1 MIERVIEWSTRNAF
15 LVLLALLFVLAWGA
29 WAVYQTPLD
38 AIPDLSDVQVI
49 VFTEWEGR
57 SPDLLEDQITYPII
71 TSMLG
76 APRIK
81 SVRGQSFLGLSF
93 VYIIFED
100 GTDIYWAR
108 SRVVEYMQGVSG
120 RLPDGVSPRLGPDA
134 TGVGWVYQYA
144 LVDRSGLHDLAALRS
159 FQDWYLRYWLQSL
172 PGVAEVASIGGFVK
186 QYQVQVDPN
195 KLLGYD
201 IPLRKVID
209 AIRRSNNDVGGRVV
223 EMSEREYMVRGRGYI
238 RSLDDIR
245 RISLGSD
252 RQGTPITV
260 HDVAQVM
267 LGPDMRRGVAELDG
281 EGETV
286 GGIVVMRYGEN
297 ALAVIERV
305 KEKLKELQPSLPKGI
320 EILPVYD
327 RSELIQRAIA
337 TLKEK
342 LLEVSLVVSLVS
354 LLFLFHLRSALVA
367 ILTLPFAIL
376 LSFLAMYYLG
386 VTSNIMSLAGIA
398 IAIGAMVDAVIVMI
412 ENAHKRLEQW
422 EREGRSGS
430 RTAVIVRAAQ
440 EVGKPLF
447 FSLLIIT
454 ISFLPVFTLEAQEG
468 RLFKPLAF
476 TKTAAMLFA
485 AVVSITVAPLLMV
498 WLLKGKIRP
507 EESNPINRSLI
518 RLYRPVVA
526 GALRVRWLV
535 VIVAA
540 VAVAA
545 TVPLYQ
551 KLGSEFMPPLNEG
564 TILYM
569 PTALPGISVTE
580 ATRLLQRQD
589 QMLKQFPEVDH
600 VFGKIGRA
608 QTPTDPAHFSMA
620 ETVVT
625 LKPEEQWRP
634 GMTWDSLIAEMDKR
648 VKFPGM
654 PNIWWMP
661 IQTRTEMLA
670 TGIRS
675 NLGIKVLGPDLVE
688 IEQIALKIEGLLQGL
703 SGTRS
708 AYAERV
714 TGGYYLD
721 FQIDREAV
729 ARYGLTVEDV
739 EDVIET
745 AIGGKNISQ
754 TIEGRERYPINVR
767 YLRSLRE
774 DPESLRRVL
783 VETERGAK
791 IPMTQLAHI
800 STVTGPPSIRDEQ
813 GSLAG
818 IIFVDVAG
826 RDLAGYVA
834 EAQRLVHEQVQLKP
848 GFRLEWGGQ
857 FQYLER
863 AKARLRLVV
872 PVTIFLIFVLLYLNF
887 RSVPRSLIVLLSV
900 PFGVVGA
907 IVYLSVLHYHLS
919 VAVWVGIIALAGV
932 AAETGVVMIIFL
944 DEAYERW
951 QREGKLRSMAD
962 LREAIIEGA
971 VQRVRP
977 KMMTASAILIG
988 LLPIMWSHGAG
999 ADVMKRIAAPMI
1011 GGMVSST
1018 LLTLLVIP
1026 ALYALWRSRS
1036 LHYPELVRRG
1046 CSGADS
1052 QDGSPQGD
1060 HTRTEKEDQEAM
1072 PSP

>member
-1 MIERVIEWSTRNAF
+1 MIEHVIAWSAKNGF
-15 LVLLALLFVLAWGA
+15 LVVLALVLSMGWGG
-29 WAVYQTPLD
+29 WALVHTPLD

-49 VFTEWEGR
+49 VYTEWEGR
-57 SPDLLEDQITYPII
+57 SPDLVEDQITYPII

-108 SRVVEYMQGVSG
+108 SRVVEYMQGITG
-120 RLPDGVSPRLGPDA
+120 KLPEGVSPRLGPDA
-134 TGVGWVYQYA
+134 TGVGWVFQYA
-144 LVDRSGLHDLAALRS
+144 LVDESGQHDLAELRS
-159 FQDWYLRYWLQSL
+159 FQDWYLRYWLQSV

-195 KLLGYD
+195 KLLGYH
-201 IPLRKVID
+201 ISLKQLIE
-209 AIRRSNNDVGGRVV
+209 AIRQSNNDVGGRVLEV
-223 EMSEREYMVRGRGYI
+223 NEREYMVRGRGYI
-238 RSLDDIR
+238 HSLEDIR
-245 RISLGSD
+245 QIAVTTD
-252 RQGTPITV
+252 PQGTPITV
-260 HDVAQVM
+260 RDLALVT

-281 EGETV
+281 RGETV
-286 GGIVVMRYGEN
+286 GGIIVMRYGEH
-297 ALAVIERV
+297 ALAVIDRV
-305 KEKLKELQPSLPKGI
+305 KAKLTEITPSLPKGMHI
-320 EILPVYD
+320 IPVYD
-327 RSELIQRAIA
+327 RSQLINAAIA

-342 LLEVSLVVSLVS
+342 LIEVSIVVSLVS
-354 LLFLFHLRSALVA
+354 LVFLFHLRSALVA
-367 ILTLPFAIL
+367 VLTLPVAIL
-376 LSFLAMYYLG
+376 LSFLAMYYFG
-386 VTSNIMSLAGIA
+386 ITSNIMSLAGIA
-398 IAIGAMVDAVIVMI
+398 ISIGAMVDAVIVMI

-422 EREGRSGS
+422 ERAGRPGS
-430 RTAVIVRAAQ
+430 RMAVIIQAAQ

-447 FSLLIIT
+447 FSLLIIS

-476 TKTAAMLFA
+476 TKTAAMFFA
-485 AVVSITVAPLLMV
+485 AMVSITFAPLLMV

-507 EESNPINRSLI
+507 EASNPINRLLI
-518 RLYRPVVA
+518 GLYRPLVS

-535 VIVAA
+535 LVLAVVAI
-540 VAVAA
+540 AA
-545 TVPLYQ
+545 AMPLYG

-580 ATRLLQRQD
+580 ATKLLQRQD
-589 QMLKQFPEVDH
+589 QLLKQFPEVDH

-608 QTPTDPAHFSMA
+608 RTPTDPAHFSMA

-675 NLGIKVLGPDLVE
+675 NLGIKILGPDLSE
-688 IEQIALKIEGLLQGL
+688 IERLGVKIESLLQGL
-703 SGTRS
+703 QGTRS

-721 FQIDREAV
+721 FRVNREAV
-729 ARYGLTVEDV
+729 ARYGLRVEDV
-739 EDVIET
+739 EEVIES

-754 TIEGRERYPINVR
+754 TVEGRERYPINVR
-767 YLRSLRE
+767 YLRALRD

-783 VETERGAK
+783 VETPRGAK
-791 IPMTQLAHI
+791 IPMDQLAQI
-800 STVTGPPSIRDEQ
+800 TLVTGPPSIRDEQ

-818 IIFVDVAG
+818 IVFVDLAG

-834 EAQRLVHEQVQLKP
+834 EAQRVIRGQVPLKP
-848 GFRLEWGGQ
+848 GYRLEWGGQ

-863 AKARLRLVV
+863 AKARLQIVV
-872 PVTIFLIFVLLYLNF
+872 PLTVFLIFVLLYLNF
-887 RSVPRSLIVLLSV
+887 RSVSRSLIVLLSV
-900 PFGVVGA
+900 PFGIVGA
-907 IVYLSVLHYHLS
+907 IVFLSILQYHLS

-932 AAETGVVMIIFL
+932 AAETGVIMIIFL
-944 DEAYERW
+944 DEAYDRW
-951 QREGKLRSMAD
+951 EREGRLRSPAD

-977 KMMTASAILIG
+977 KVMTASAILIG

-1011 GGMVSST
+1011 GGMVTST

-1026 ALYALWRSRS
+1026 AMYALWRERQLPSQPVPRPS
-1036 LHYPELVRRG
+1036 L
-1046 CSGADS
+1046 
-1052 QDGSPQGD
+1052 Q
-1060 HTRTEKEDQEAM
+1060 TEPFTQKDVTLPA
-1072 PSP
+1072 

>member
-1 MIERVIEWSTRNAF
+1 MIERVIDWSVRNSF
-15 LVLLALLFVLAWGA
+15 LVLLALFFLMGWGG
-29 WAVYQTPLD
+29 WALVHTPLD

-57 SPDLLEDQITYPII
+57 SPDLVEDQITYPII

-81 SVRGQSFLGLSF
+81 SVRGQSFLGSSF
-93 VYIIFED
+93 VYIIFEN

-108 SRVVEYMQGVSG
+108 SRVVEYMQGITG
-120 RLPDGVSPRLGPDA
+120 KLPEGISPRLGPDA
-134 TGVGWVYQYA
+134 TGVGWVFQYA
-144 LVDRSGLHDLAALRS
+144 LVDESGQHDLAELRS
-159 FQDWYLRYWLQSL
+159 FQDWYLRYWLQSV

-195 KLLGYD
+195 KLLGYH
-201 IPLRKVID
+201 ISLKQLIG
-209 AIRRSNNDVGGRVV
+209 AIRQSNNDVGGRVLEV
-223 EMSEREYMVRGRGYI
+223 NEREYMVRGRGYI
-238 RSLDDIR
+238 QSLEDIR
-245 RISLGSD
+245 QIAVTTD
-252 RQGTPITV
+252 PQGTPITV
-260 HDVAQVM
+260 RDLALVT

-281 EGETV
+281 RGETV
-286 GGIVVMRYGEN
+286 GGIIVMRYGEN
-297 ALAVIERV
+297 ALAVIERI
-305 KEKLKELQPSLPKGI
+305 KAKITEITPALPKGMQI
-320 EILPVYD
+320 IPAYD
-327 RSELIQRAIA
+327 RSQLILAAIA

-342 LLEVSLVVSLVS
+342 LIEVSIVVGLVS

-367 ILTLPFAIL
+367 ILTLPVAIL

-386 VTSNIMSLAGIA
+386 ITSNIMSLAGIA

-422 EREGRSGS
+422 ERAGRPGS
-430 RTAVIVRAAQ
+430 RATVIIRAAQ

-447 FSLLIIT
+447 FSLLIIS

-485 AVVSITVAPLLMV
+485 ALVSITLAPLLMV
-498 WLLKGKIRP
+498 WLLKGKIRS
-507 EESNPINRSLI
+507 EESNPINRLFI
-518 RLYRPVVA
+518 RLYRPLVA
-526 GALRVRWLV
+526 GALRVRRLV
-535 VIVAA
+535 VILA
-540 VAVAA
+540 VLAIGT
-545 TVPLYQ
+545 TVPLYL
-551 KLGSEFMPPLNEG
+551 KLGAEFMPPLNEG

-580 ATRLLQRQD
+580 ATKLLQRQD
-589 QMLKQFPEVDH
+589 QLLKQFPEVDH

-625 LKPEEQWRP
+625 LKPEAQWRP
-634 GMTWDSLIAEMDKR
+634 GMTWDSLIAEMDTR
-648 VKFPGM
+648 VKFLGM

-675 NLGIKVLGPDLVE
+675 NLGIKILGPDLSE
-688 IEQIALKIEGLLQGL
+688 IERLGVKIERLLQGL
-703 SGTRS
+703 HGTRS

-721 FQIDREAV
+721 FRVNREAV
-729 ARYGLTVEDV
+729 ARYGLRVEDV
-739 EDVIET
+739 EEVIES

-754 TIEGRERYPINVR
+754 TVEGRERYPINVR
-767 YLRSLRE
+767 YLRALRD

-783 VETERGAK
+783 VETPRGAK
-791 IPMTQLAHI
+791 IPMAQLAQI
-800 STVTGPPSIRDEQ
+800 SLTTGPPSIRDEE

-818 IIFVDVAG
+818 IVFVDVTG

-834 EAQRLVHEQVQLKP
+834 EAQRMIREQVQLKP
-848 GFRLEWGGQ
+848 GYRLEWGGQ

-863 AKARLRLVV
+863 AKARLQIVV
-872 PVTIFLIFVLLYLNF
+872 PLTVFLIFVLLYLNF
-887 RSVPRSLIVLLSV
+887 RSVSRSLIVLLSV

-907 IVYLSVLHYHLS
+907 IVYLSLLHYHLS

-932 AAETGVVMIIFL
+932 AAETGVIMIIFL
-944 DEAYERW
+944 DEAYDRW
-951 QREGKLRSMAD
+951 EREGRLRSSTD
-962 LREAIIEGA
+962 LRDAIIEGA

-977 KMMTASAILIG
+977 KMMTASAILFG

-1011 GGMVSST
+1011 GGMVTST
-1018 LLTLLVIP
+1018 VLTLLVIP
-1026 ALYALWRSRS
+1026 AIYALWRERQLPLQPAPRPS
-1036 LHYPELVRRG
+1036 LQSEPLR
-1046 CSGADS
+1046 
-1052 QDGSPQGD
+1052 
-1060 HTRTEKEDQEAM
+1060 EKSVLLPD
-1072 PSP
+1072 

>member
-1 MIERVIEWSTRNAF
+1 MINRVIDWSARNAF
-15 LVLLALLFVLAWGA
+15 LVVLATLFLMGWGL
-29 WAVYQTPLD
+29 WAVYHTPLD

-49 VFTEWEGR
+49 VFTEWAGR
-57 SPDLLEDQITYPII
+57 SPDLVEDQITYPIV

-76 APRIK
+76 APRIQ

-108 SRVVEYMQGVSG
+108 SRVVEYMQGLTG
-120 RLPDGVSPRLGPDA
+120 KLPEGVSPTLGPDA
-134 TGVGWVYQYA
+134 TGVGWVFQYA
-144 LVDRSGLHDLAALRS
+144 LVDKSGQHDLSELRS
-159 FQDWYLRYWLQSL
+159 FQDWYLRYWLQSV

-195 KLLGYD
+195 KLLGYH
-201 IPLRKVID
+201 ISLKTVIE
-209 AIRRSNNDVGGRVV
+209 AIRRSNNDVGGRVI
-223 EMSEREYMVRGRGYI
+223 EANEREYMVRGRGYI

-245 RISLGSD
+245 HIPLGTD
-252 RQGTPITV
+252 RQGTPIMIRDLARVTI
-260 HDVAQVM
+260 
-267 LGPDMRRGVAELDG
+267 GPDMRRGVAELDG

-297 ALAVIERV
+297 ALAVIDRV
-305 KEKLKELQPSLPKGI
+305 KEKLTEITPSLPKGI
-320 EILPVYD
+320 EIVTVYD
-327 RSELIQRAIA
+327 RSDLILRAVA

-342 LLEVSLVVSLVS
+342 LIEISLVVSVIS

-367 ILTLPFAIL
+367 ILTLPVAIL
-376 LSFLAMYYLG
+376 LSFLTMYYLG

-422 EREGRSGS
+422 DRAGQPGS
-430 RTAVIVRAAQ
+430 RTAVIIRAAQ

-454 ISFLPVFTLEAQEG
+454 ISFLPIFTLEAQEG
-468 RLFKPLAF
+468 RLFRPLAF
-476 TKTAAMLFA
+476 TKSAAMLFA
-485 AVVSITVAPLLMV
+485 ALTSITLAPFLMV
-498 WLLKGKIRP
+498 WLIRGRIAP
-507 EESNPINRSLI
+507 EARNPINRVLI
-518 RLYRPVVA
+518 WLYRPLVS

-535 VIVAA
+535 VILALIA
-540 VAVAA
+540 VGSS
-545 TVPLYQ
+545 VPLYG

-569 PTALPGISVTE
+569 PTALPGISITT
-580 ATRLLQRQD
+580 ASALLQRQD
-589 QMLKQFPEVDH
+589 QLLKQFPEVDH

-608 QTPTDPAHFSMA
+608 RTPTDPAPLSMA
-620 ETVVT
+620 ETVIS
-625 LKPEEQWRP
+625 LKPEEHWRP
-634 GMTWDSLIAEMDKR
+634 GVTWDSLIGEMDKV

-675 NLGIKVLGPDLVE
+675 NLGIKILGPDLAV
-688 IEQIALKIEGLLQGL
+688 IERIGLEIEGLLQAVP
-703 SGTRS
+703 GTRS

-721 FQIDREAV
+721 FHVNREEA

-739 EDVIET
+739 EDVIES
-745 AIGGKNISQ
+745 AIGGKNITQ
-754 TIEGRERYPINVR
+754 TVEGRERYPVNVR
-767 YLRSLRE
+767 YARELRE

-783 VETERGAK
+783 VGTPTGAQ
-791 IPMTQLAHI
+791 IPMAQLARI
-800 STVTGPPSIRDEQ
+800 TMASGPPSIRDEN

-818 IIFVDVAG
+818 IVFVDVGG
-826 RDLAGYVA
+826 RDLGGYVQ
-834 EAQRLVHEQVQLKP
+834 EVQRLIRERVPLPPSYSLV
-848 GFRLEWGGQ
+848 WGGQ

-863 AKARLRLVV
+863 AKARMKVVV
-872 PVTIFLIFVLLYLNF
+872 PVTILLIFVLLYLNF
-887 RSVPRSLIVLLSV
+887 KSVTKSLIVLLSV
-900 PFGVVGA
+900 PFAVVGA
-907 IVYLSVLHYHLS
+907 IVFLYLLNYHLS
-919 VAVWVGIIALAGV
+919 IAVWVGIIALAGV
-932 AAETGVVMIIFL
+932 AAETGVIMIIFL
-944 DEAYERW
+944 DEAYDRR
-951 QREGKLRSMAD
+951 QREGRLRSMAD
-962 LREAIIEGA
+962 LREAIIEGT

-977 KMMTASAILIG
+977 KVMTASATLIG
-988 LLPIMWSHGAG
+988 LLPIMWSHGTG

-1018 LLTLLVIP
+1018 ILTLIVIP
-1026 ALYALWRSRS
+1026 ALYFIWK
-1036 LHYPELVRRG
+1036 RRIMI
-1046 CSGADS
+1046 S
-1052 QDGSPQGD
+1052 GSPIDTTCAGP
-1060 HTRTEKEDQEAM
+1060 T
-1072 PSP
+1072 PS

>member
-1 MIERVIEWSTRNAF
+1 MIERVISWSARNTF
-15 LVLLALLFVLAWGA
+15 LVFLATLFLIGWGL

-49 VFTEWEGR
+49 VFTEWPGR
-57 SPDLLEDQITYPII
+57 SPDLVEDQITYPIV

-76 APRIK
+76 APHIK

-100 GTDIYWAR
+100 GTDMYWAR
-108 SRVVEYMQGVSG
+108 SRVVEYMQGVTG
-120 RLPDGVSPRLGPDA
+120 KLPEGVSPTLGPDA
-134 TGVGWVYQYA
+134 TGVGWVFQYA
-144 LVDRSGLHDLAALRS
+144 LVDKSGQHDLAELRS
-159 FQDWYLRYWLQSL
+159 FQDWYLRYWLQSV

-195 KLLGYD
+195 KLLGYH
-201 IPLRKVID
+201 IPLKTVIE
-209 AIRRSNNDVGGRVV
+209 AIRRSNNDVGGRVI
-223 EMSEREYMVRGRGYI
+223 EANEREYMVRGRGYI

-245 RISLGSD
+245 HVPLGTD
-252 RQGTPITV
+252 RQGTPIMV
-260 HDVAQVM
+260 QDVARVTM
-267 LGPDMRRGVAELDG
+267 GPDIRRGIAELDG
-281 EGETV
+281 QGETV

-297 ALAVIERV
+297 ALAVIDRV
-305 KEKLKELQPSLPKGI
+305 KDKLQEITPSLPKGI
-320 EILPVYD
+320 QIVTVYD
-327 RSELIQRAIA
+327 RSDLILRAIA

-342 LLEVSLVVSLVS
+342 LIEISLVVSAISLV
-354 LLFLFHLRSALVA
+354 FLFHLRSALVA
-367 ILTLPFAIL
+367 ILTLPVAIL

-386 VTSNIMSLAGIA
+386 ITSNIMSLAGIA

-422 EREGRSGS
+422 DRAGQPGS
-430 RTAVIVRAAQ
+430 RTTVIIRAAQ

-468 RLFKPLAF
+468 RLFRPLAF
-476 TKTAAMLFA
+476 TKSAAMLFA
-485 AVVSITVAPLLMV
+485 ALVSISLAPLFMV
-498 WLLKGKIRP
+498 WLIRGRIAP
-507 EESNPINRSLI
+507 EEKNPINRILI
-518 RLYRPVVA
+518 WLYRPLVS
-526 GALRVRWLV
+526 GALRARWLV
-535 VIVAA
+535 VMLAL
-540 VAVAA
+540 VAVGSS
-545 TVPLYQ
+545 VPLYG

-569 PTALPGISVTE
+569 PTALPGISVTQ
-580 ATRLLQRQD
+580 AGMLLQRQD
-589 QMLKQFPEVDH
+589 QLLKQFPEVDR

-608 QTPTDPAHFSMA
+608 RTPTDPAHLSMA
-620 ETVVT
+620 ETLVT

-634 GMTWDSLIAEMDKR
+634 GVTWDSLIAEMDKV

-675 NLGIKVLGPDLVE
+675 NLGIKILGPDLAE
-688 IEQIALKIEGLLQGL
+688 IDRIGLEIEGLLQGIP
-703 SGTRS
+703 GTRS

-721 FQIDREAV
+721 FHVNREEA

-739 EDVIET
+739 EDVIES
-745 AIGGKNISQ
+745 AIGGKNITQ
-754 TIEGRERYPINVR
+754 TVEGRERYPVNVR
-767 YLRSLRE
+767 YLRELRE

-783 VETERGAK
+783 VEGRNGAQ
-791 IPMTQLAHI
+791 IPLAQLTRITMT
-800 STVTGPPSIRDEQ
+800 TGPPAVRDEN

-818 IIFVDVAG
+818 IVFVDVAG
-826 RDLAGYVA
+826 RDLGRYVEEVQQVIRDRVALPAGYS
-834 EAQRLVHEQVQLKP
+834 LT
-848 GFRLEWGGQ
+848 WGGQ

-863 AKARLRLVV
+863 AKARLKVVV

-887 RSVPRSLIVLLSV
+887 KSVTRSLIVLLSV

-907 IVYLSVLHYHLS
+907 VVFLYLLNYHLS

-932 AAETGVVMIIFL
+932 AAETGVIMIIFL
-944 DEAYERW
+944 DEAYERR
-951 QREGKLRSMAD
+951 QREGRLRSMAD

-988 LLPIMWSHGAG
+988 LLPIMWSHGTG

-1018 LLTLLVIP
+1018 ILTLLVIP
-1026 ALYALWRSRS
+1026 AIYALWRGRS
-1036 LHYPELVRRG
+1036 VP
-1046 CSGADS
+1046 SGNRPLPMKA
-1052 QDGSPQGD
+1052 
-1060 HTRTEKEDQEAM
+1060 TLAREEREDI
-1072 PSP
+1072 SIKGHR

>member
-1 MIERVIEWSTRNAF
+1 MINCVIEWSARNTF
-15 LVLLALLFVLAWGA
+15 LVFLATLFLMGWGL

-49 VFTEWEGR
+49 VFTEWLGR
-57 SPDLLEDQITYPII
+57 SPDLVEDQITYPIV

-93 VYIIFED
+93 VYIIFQD

-108 SRVVEYMQGVSG
+108 SRVVEYMQGVTG
-120 RLPDGVSPRLGPDA
+120 KLPEGVSPTLGPDA
-134 TGVGWVYQYA
+134 TGVGWVFQYA
-144 LVDRSGLHDLAALRS
+144 LVDTSGQHDLAELRS
-159 FQDWYLRYWLQSL
+159 IQDWYLRYWLQSV

-186 QYQVQVDPN
+186 QYQVQIDPN
-195 KLLGYD
+195 KLLGYHV
-201 IPLRKVID
+201 PLKKVIE
-209 AIRRSNNDVGGRVV
+209 AIRRSNNDVGGRVI
-223 EMSEREYMVRGRGYI
+223 EASEREYMVRGRGYI
-238 RSLDDIR
+238 RTLDDIR
-245 RISLGSD
+245 HVPLGTD
-252 RQGTPITV
+252 RQGTPILV
-260 HDVAQVM
+260 QDVGRVM
-267 LGPDMRRGVAELDG
+267 VGPDLRRGLAELDG
-281 EGETV
+281 QGETV

-297 ALAVIERV
+297 ALAVIDRV
-305 KEKLKELQPSLPKGI
+305 KDKLKEITPSLPKGI
-320 EILPVYD
+320 EIVTVYD
-327 RSELIQRAIA
+327 RSDLILRAIA

-342 LLEVSLVVSLVS
+342 LVEISLVVSVISLV
-354 LLFLFHLRSALVA
+354 FLFHLRSALVA
-367 ILTLPFAIL
+367 ILTLPVAIL
-376 LSFLAMYYLG
+376 LSVLAMYYLG
-386 VTSNIMSLAGIA
+386 ITSNIMSLAGIA

-422 EREGRSGS
+422 DRTGQSTS
-430 RTAVIVRAAQ
+430 RIAVIVRAAQ

-468 RLFKPLAF
+468 RLFRPLAF
-476 TKTAAMLFA
+476 TKTTAMLFA
-485 AVVSITVAPLLMV
+485 AFVSITLAPLLMV
-498 WLLKGKIRP
+498 WLIRGRIAP
-507 EESNPINRSLI
+507 EERNPINRILI
-518 RLYRPVVA
+518 RFYRPLVS

-535 VIVAA
+535 VILAI
-540 VAVAA
+540 VAVGSS
-545 TVPLYQ
+545 VPLYG

-569 PTALPGISVTE
+569 PTALPGISVTQ
-580 ATRLLQRQD
+580 AGMLLQRQD
-589 QMLKQFPEVDH
+589 QLLKQFPEVER

-608 QTPTDPAHFSMA
+608 RTPTDPAHLSMA

-634 GMTWDSLIAEMDKR
+634 GVTWDSLIAEMDKV

-675 NLGIKVLGPDLVE
+675 NLGIKILGPDLAE
-688 IEQIALKIEGLLQGL
+688 IERIGLEIEGHLQGVP
-703 SGTRS
+703 GTRS
-708 AYAERV
+708 VYAERV

-721 FQIDREAV
+721 FHVNREEA
-729 ARYGLTVEDV
+729 ARYGLTVEEV
-739 EDVIET
+739 EDVIES
-745 AIGGKNISQ
+745 AIGGKNITQ
-754 TIEGRERYPINVR
+754 TVEGRERYPVNVR
-767 YLRSLRE
+767 YLRELRE
-774 DPESLRRVL
+774 DPESLKRVL
-783 VETERGAK
+783 VETPTGAK
-791 IPMTQLAHI
+791 IPMAQLARI
-800 STVTGPPSIRDEQ
+800 TMTSGPPAVRDEN

-818 IIFVDVAG
+818 IVFVDVAG
-826 RDLAGYVA
+826 RDLGGYV
-834 EAQRLVHEQVQLKP
+834 EEVQRLVRERVALP
-848 GFRLEWGGQ
+848 AGYSLAWGGQ

-863 AKARLRLVV
+863 AKARLKVVV
-872 PVTIFLIFVLLYLNF
+872 PITILLIFVLLYLNF
-887 RSVPRSLIVLLSV
+887 RSVTRSLIVLLSV

-907 IVYLSVLHYHLS
+907 IVYLYLLKYHLS

-944 DEAYERW
+944 DEAYERR
-951 QREGKLRSMAD
+951 QREGRLRSMAE

-1018 LLTLLVIP
+1018 ILTLLVIP
-1026 ALYALWRSRS
+1026 AIYALWR
-1036 LHYPELVRRG
+1036 ERG
-1046 CSGADS
+1046 LREETSDRGAVD
-1052 QDGSPQGD
+1052 
-1060 HTRTEKEDQEAM
+1060 R
-1072 PSP
+1072 

>member
-1 MIERVIEWSTRNAF
+1 MTHHGFIMIARVIEWSVRNAF
-15 LVLLALLFVLAWGA
+15 LVFLATLFLMGWGL
-29 WAVYQTPLD
+29 WAVYHTPLD

-49 VFTEWEGR
+49 VFTEWPGR
-57 SPDLLEDQITYPII
+57 SPDLVEDQITYPIV

-100 GTDIYWAR
+100 GTDMYWAR
-108 SRVVEYMQGVSG
+108 SRVVEYLQGVTG
-120 RLPDGVSPRLGPDA
+120 KLPEGVSPTLGPDA
-134 TGVGWVYQYA
+134 TGVGWVFQYA
-144 LVDRSGLHDLAALRS
+144 LVDTSGLHDLADLRS
-159 FQDWYLRYWLQSL
+159 FQDWYLRYWLQSV

-195 KLLGYD
+195 KLLGYH
-201 IPLRKVID
+201 IPLKKVIE
-209 AIRRSNNDVGGRVV
+209 AIRRSNNDVGGRVI
-223 EMSEREYMVRGRGYI
+223 EAGEREYMVRGRGYI

-245 RISLGSD
+245 HVPLGTD

-260 HDVAQVM
+260 QDVAHVTI
-267 LGPDMRRGVAELDG
+267 GPDLRRGIAELDG
-281 EGETV
+281 QGETV

-297 ALAVIERV
+297 ALAVIDRV
-305 KEKLKELQPSLPKGI
+305 KAKLKEITPSLPKGI
-320 EILPVYD
+320 KIVPVYD
-327 RSELIQRAIA
+327 RSDLILRAIA

-342 LLEVSLVVSLVS
+342 LIEISFVVSAVSLV
-354 LLFLFHLRSALVA
+354 FLFHLRSALVA
-367 ILTLPFAIL
+367 ILILPVAIL

-386 VTSNIMSLAGIA
+386 ITSNIMSLAGIA

-422 EREGRSGS
+422 DRAGQPGS
-430 RTAVIVRAAQ
+430 RTAVVIRAAQ

-447 FSLLIIT
+447 FSLLVIT

-468 RLFKPLAF
+468 RLFRPLAF
-476 TKTAAMLFA
+476 TKSAAMLFA
-485 AVVSITVAPLLMV
+485 AFVSITLAPLLMV
-498 WLLKGKIRP
+498 RLIRGKIAP
-507 EESNPINRSLI
+507 EEHNPINRALI
-518 RLYRPVVA
+518 WLYRPLVS

-535 VIVAA
+535 VILAV
-540 VAVAA
+540 VAVASS
-545 TVPLYQ
+545 VPMYK

-569 PTALPGISVTE
+569 PTALPGISVTQ
-580 ATRLLQRQD
+580 AGTLLQRQD
-589 QMLKQFPEVDH
+589 QLLKQFPEVEH

-608 QTPTDPAHFSMA
+608 RTPTDPAHLSMA

-634 GMTWDSLIAEMDKR
+634 GVTWDSLIAEMDEV

-675 NLGIKVLGPDLVE
+675 NLGIKILGPDLTE
-688 IEQIALKIEGLLQGL
+688 IERIGLEIEGLLQGVP
-703 SGTRS
+703 GTRS

-721 FQIDREAV
+721 VHVDREEA

-739 EDVIET
+739 EDVIES
-745 AIGGKNISQ
+745 AIGGKNITQ
-754 TIEGRERYPINVR
+754 TVEGRERYPVNVR
-767 YLRSLRE
+767 YLRELRE

-783 VETERGAK
+783 VEARNGAQ
-791 IPMTQLAHI
+791 IPLGQLARI
-800 STVTGPPSIRDEQ
+800 ALTTGPPAVRDEN

-818 IIFVDVAG
+818 IVFVDVAG
-826 RDLAGYVA
+826 RDLGRYVEEVQQLIRDRVALPAGYSLA
-834 EAQRLVHEQVQLKP
+834 
-848 GFRLEWGGQ
+848 WGGQ

-863 AKARLRLVV
+863 AKARLKVVV

-887 RSVPRSLIVLLSV
+887 KSVTRSLIVLLSV

-907 IVYLSVLHYHLS
+907 VVFLYFLQYHLS

-944 DEAYERW
+944 DEAYERR
-951 QREGKLRSMAD
+951 QREGRLRSMTD

-977 KMMTASAILIG
+977 KMMTASAVLLG
-988 LLPIMWSHGAG
+988 LLPIMWSHGTG

-1011 GGMVSST
+1011 GGMISST
-1018 LLTLLVIP
+1018 ILTLLVIP
-1026 ALYALWRSRS
+1026 ALYALWRGRQVIRS
-1036 LHYPELVRRG
+1036 GGTARNAAQNVM
-1046 CSGADS
+1046 
-1052 QDGSPQGD
+1052 
-1060 HTRTEKEDQEAM
+1060 T
-1072 PSP
+1072 

>member
-1 MIERVIEWSTRNAF
+1 MIERVIEWSVRNAF
-15 LVLLALLFVLAWGA
+15 LVFLATLFLMGWGL
-29 WAVYQTPLD
+29 WAVYHTPLD

-49 VFTEWEGR
+49 VFTEWPGR
-57 SPDLLEDQITYPII
+57 SPDLVEDQITYPIV

-93 VYIIFED
+93 VYIIFQD

-108 SRVVEYMQGVSG
+108 SRVVEYMQGVTG
-120 RLPDGVSPRLGPDA
+120 KLPEGLSPTLGPDA
-134 TGVGWVYQYA
+134 TGVGWVFQYA
-144 LVDRSGLHDLAALRS
+144 LVDKSGQHDLAGLRS
-159 FQDWYLRYWLQSL
+159 FQDWYLRYWLQSV

-186 QYQVQVDPN
+186 QYQVQIDPT
-195 KLLGYD
+195 KLLGYH
-201 IPLRKVID
+201 IPLKKVIE
-209 AIRRSNNDVGGRVV
+209 AIRRSNNDVGGRVI
-223 EMSEREYMVRGRGYI
+223 EASEREYMVRGRGYI

-245 RISLGSD
+245 AVPVGTD

-260 HDVAQVM
+260 QDVAHVTI
-267 LGPDMRRGVAELDG
+267 GPEIRRGIAELDG
-281 EGETV
+281 QGETV

-297 ALAVIERV
+297 ALAVIDRV
-305 KEKLKELQPSLPKGI
+305 KEKLQEITPSLPKGI
-320 EILPVYD
+320 SIIPVYD
-327 RSELIQRAIA
+327 RSDLILRAIA

-342 LLEVSLVVSLVS
+342 LIEISLVVSGISLV
-354 LLFLFHLRSALVA
+354 FLFHLRSALVA
-367 ILTLPFAIL
+367 ILTLPVAIL

-386 VTSNIMSLAGIA
+386 ITSNIMSLSGIA

-422 EREGRSGS
+422 NRTGQPGS
-430 RTAVIVRAAQ
+430 RADVIIRAAQ

-468 RLFKPLAF
+468 RLFRPLAF
-476 TKTAAMLFA
+476 TKTTAMLFA
-485 AVVSITVAPLLMV
+485 ALVSISLAPLFMV
-498 WLLKGKIRP
+498 WLIRGRIAP
-507 EESNPINRSLI
+507 EERNPLNRILI
-518 RLYRPVVA
+518 WLYRPLVS
-526 GALRVRWLV
+526 GALRLRWLV
-535 VIVAA
+535 VTLAIVA
-540 VAVAA
+540 VGSS
-545 TVPLYQ
+545 VPLYG

-569 PTALPGISVTE
+569 PTALPGISITE
-580 ATRLLQRQD
+580 ASLLLQRQD
-589 QMLKQFPEVDH
+589 QLLKRFPEVDR

-608 QTPTDPAHFSMA
+608 RTPTDPAHLSMA

-634 GMTWDSLIAEMDKR
+634 DMTWDSLIAEMDK
-648 VKFPGM
+648 VLKFPGM

-675 NLGIKVLGPDLVE
+675 NLGIKILGPDLAE
-688 IEQIALKIEGLLQGL
+688 IERIGLEIEGLLQGIT
-703 SGTRS
+703 GTRS

-721 FQIDREAV
+721 FHVNREES

-739 EDVIET
+739 EDVVET
-745 AIGGKNISQ
+745 AIGGKNITQ
-754 TIEGRERYPINVR
+754 TVEGRERYPVNVR
-767 YLRSLRE
+767 YLRELRE
-774 DPESLRRVL
+774 DPDSLRRVL
-783 VETERGAK
+783 VETSNGAK
-791 IPMTQLAHI
+791 IPLVQLARI
-800 STVTGPPSIRDEQ
+800 TMATGPPAIRDEN

-818 IIFVDVAG
+818 IVFVDVAG
-826 RDLAGYVA
+826 RDLGGYVEEVQRLIRDRVALPAGYSLA
-834 EAQRLVHEQVQLKP
+834 
-848 GFRLEWGGQ
+848 WGGQ

-863 AKARLRLVV
+863 AKARLKVVV
-872 PVTIFLIFVLLYLNF
+872 PVTIFLIFLLLYLNF
-887 RSVPRSLIVLLSV
+887 KSVTRSLIVLLSV

-907 IVYLSVLHYHLS
+907 VVFLYLLHYHLS

-932 AAETGVVMIIFL
+932 AAETGVIMIIFL
-944 DEAYERW
+944 DEAYERR
-951 QREGKLRSMAD
+951 QREGRLRSIAD

-988 LLPIMWSHGAG
+988 LLPIMWSHGTG

-1018 LLTLLVIP
+1018 VLTLLVIP
-1026 ALYALWRSRS
+1026 AIYALWRYR
-1036 LHYPELVRRG
+1036 YIRQATDAGIVETAG
-1046 CSGADS
+1046 K
-1052 QDGSPQGD
+1052 GS
-1060 HTRTEKEDQEAM
+1060 
-1072 PSP
+1072 

>member
-1 MIERVIEWSTRNAF
+1 MIERVIEWSARNAF
-15 LVLLALLFVLAWGA
+15 LVFLATLFLMGWGL
-29 WAVYQTPLD
+29 WAVYHTPLD

-49 VFTEWEGR
+49 VFTEWPGR
-57 SPDLLEDQITYPII
+57 SPDLVEDQITYPIV

-93 VYIIFED
+93 VYIIFQD

-108 SRVVEYMQGVSG
+108 SRVVEYMQGVTG
-120 RLPDGVSPRLGPDA
+120 KLPEGVSPTLGPDA
-134 TGVGWVYQYA
+134 TGVGWVFQYA
-144 LVDRSGLHDLAALRS
+144 LVDKSGQHDLADLRS
-159 FQDWYLRYWLQSL
+159 FQDWYLRYWLQSV

-186 QYQVQVDPN
+186 QYQVQVDPT
-195 KLLGYD
+195 KLLGYHV
-201 IPLRKVID
+201 PLKKVIE
-209 AIRRSNNDVGGRVV
+209 AIRRSNNDVGGRVI
-223 EMSEREYMVRGRGYI
+223 EASEREYMVRGRGYI

-245 RISLGSD
+245 DVPVGTD

-260 HDVAQVM
+260 QDVAHVTI
-267 LGPDMRRGVAELDG
+267 GPDMRRGIAELDG
-281 EGETV
+281 QGETV

-297 ALAVIERV
+297 ALAVIDRV
-305 KEKLKELQPSLPKGI
+305 KDKLKEITPSLPKGI
-320 EILPVYD
+320 EIVTVYD
-327 RSELIQRAIA
+327 RSDLILRAIA

-342 LLEVSLVVSLVS
+342 LIEISLVVSGISLV
-354 LLFLFHLRSALVA
+354 FLFHLRSALVA
-367 ILTLPFAIL
+367 ILTLPVALL

-386 VTSNIMSLAGIA
+386 ITSNIMSLAGIA

-422 EREGRSGS
+422 DRTGQPGS
-430 RTAVIVRAAQ
+430 RTDVIIRAAQ

-468 RLFKPLAF
+468 RLFRPLAF
-476 TKTAAMLFA
+476 TKSAAMLFA
-485 AVVSITVAPLLMV
+485 ALVSISLAPLFMV
-498 WLLKGKIRP
+498 WLIRGKIAP
-507 EESNPINRSLI
+507 EERNPINRMLI
-518 RLYRPVVA
+518 WLYRPLVS
-526 GALRVRWLV
+526 GALRLRWLV
-535 VIVAA
+535 VILAI
-540 VAVAA
+540 VAVGSS
-545 TVPLYQ
+545 VPLYG

-569 PTALPGISVTE
+569 PTALPGISITE
-580 ATRLLQRQD
+580 ASMLLQRQD
-589 QMLKQFPEVDH
+589 QLLKQFPEVDR

-608 QTPTDPAHFSMA
+608 RTPTDPAHLSMA

-634 GMTWDSLIAEMDKR
+634 DMTWDSLIAEMDK
-648 VKFPGM
+648 VLKFPGM

-675 NLGIKVLGPDLVE
+675 NLGIKILGPDLAE
-688 IEQIALKIEGLLQGL
+688 IERIGLEIEGLLRGIP
-703 SGTRS
+703 GTRS

-721 FQIDREAV
+721 FHINREEA

-745 AIGGKNISQ
+745 SIGGKNITQ
-754 TIEGRERYPINVR
+754 TVEGRERYPVNVR
-767 YLRSLRE
+767 YVRELRD
-774 DPESLRRVL
+774 DPDSLRRVL
-783 VETERGAK
+783 VETSNGTK
-791 IPMTQLAHI
+791 IPLAQLARI
-800 STVTGPPSIRDEQ
+800 TMTTGPPAIRDEN

-818 IIFVDVAG
+818 IVFVDVAG
-826 RDLAGYVA
+826 RDLGGYVEEVQRLIRERVALPAGYSLA
-834 EAQRLVHEQVQLKP
+834 
-848 GFRLEWGGQ
+848 WGGQ

-863 AKARLRLVV
+863 AKARLKLVV
-872 PVTIFLIFVLLYLNF
+872 PVTIFLIFVLLYLNLK
-887 RSVPRSLIVLLSV
+887 SVTKSLVVLLSV

-907 IVYLSVLHYHLS
+907 VVFLYLLHYHLS

-932 AAETGVVMIIFL
+932 AAETGVIMIIFL
-944 DEAYERW
+944 DEAYERR
-951 QREGKLRSMAD
+951 QREGRLRSMAD

-988 LLPIMWSHGAG
+988 LLPIMWSHGTG

-1018 LLTLLVIP
+1018 VLTLLVIP
-1026 ALYALWRSRS
+1026 AIYALWRGRS
-1036 LHYPELVRRG
+1036 VR
-1046 CSGADS
+1046 
-1052 QDGSPQGD
+1052 
-1060 HTRTEKEDQEAM
+1060 
-1072 PSP
+1072 

>member
-1 MIERVIEWSTRNAF
+1 MIDRVIEWNTRNAF
-15 LVLLALLFVLAWGA
+15 LVVLALLLTMGWGA

-57 SPDLLEDQITYPII
+57 SPDLVEDQVTYPII

-108 SRVVEYMQGVSG
+108 SRVVEYMQGATG

-144 LVDRSGLHDLAALRS
+144 LVDRSGTHDLAALRS
-159 FQDWYLRYWLQSL
+159 FQDWYLRYWLQGV

-201 IPLRKVID
+201 IPLKKVIE

-260 HDVAQVM
+260 HDIARVM

-281 EGETV
+281 QGETV
-286 GGIVVMRYGEN
+286 GGVVVMRYGEN

-320 EILPVYD
+320 DILPVYD
-327 RSELIQRAIA
+327 RSDLIQRAIA

-354 LLFLFHLRSALVA
+354 LVFLFHLRSALVA
-367 ILTLPFAIL
+367 ILTVPIAIV
-376 LSFLAMYYLG
+376 LSFLAMYYLS
-386 VTSNIMSLAGIA
+386 VTSNIMSLAGLA
-398 IAIGAMVDAVIVMI
+398 IAMGAMVDAVIVMI

-422 EREGRSGS
+422 EREGRSGP

-440 EVGKPLF
+440 EVGRPLF

-476 TKTAAMLFA
+476 TKTAAMFFA
-485 AVVSITVAPLLMV
+485 AVVSITVAPLMMV

-507 EESNPINRSLI
+507 EENNPINWALI
-518 RLYRPVVA
+518 RLYRPIVA
-526 GALRVRWLV
+526 GALRLRWPV
-535 VIVAA
+535 VVGASL
-540 VAVAA
+540 AVAA
-545 TVPLYQ
+545 TVPLYHN
-551 KLGSEFMPPLNEG
+551 LGAEFMPPLNEG

-580 ATRLLQRQD
+580 ATQLLQRQD
-589 QMLKQFPEVDH
+589 QLLKQFPEVDH

-608 QTPTDPAHFSMA
+608 HTPTDPAHFSMA

-625 LKPEEQWRP
+625 LKPEAEWRP
-634 GMTWDSLIAEMDKR
+634 GMTWDSLIAEMDQR

-688 IEQIALKIEGLLQGL
+688 IERIALQIEGLLQGL
-703 SGTRS
+703 PGTRS

-714 TGGYYLD
+714 TGGYYVD
-721 FQIDREAV
+721 FEIDRDAV

-745 AIGGKNISQ
+745 AIGGKNIAQ

-774 DPESLRRVL
+774 DVESLQRVL

-791 IPMTQLAHI
+791 IPMAQLAHI
-800 STVTGPPSIRDEQ
+800 ATVTGPPSIRDEQ

-818 IIFVDVAG
+818 IVFVDVAG

-834 EAQRLVHEQVQLKP
+834 EAQSLVRGRIALKP

-863 AKARLRLVV
+863 AKARLRIVV

-951 QREGKLRSMAD
+951 QREGRLRSLAD
-962 LREAIIEGA
+962 LRQAIIEGA

-977 KMMTASAILIG
+977 KIMTASAILIG

-1026 ALYALWRSRS
+1026 ALYALWRGRHFHPSQ
-1036 LHYPELVRRG
+1036 LVEVPAG
-1046 CSGADS
+1046 QALK
-1052 QDGSPQGD
+1052 
-1060 HTRTEKEDQEAM
+1060 TEAREPM
-1072 PSP
+1072 T